1 MWEMPT
7 EHRAWF
13 GRKAP
18 EEWPMQGVQ
27 GCKYREAAVGRGCVF
42 LLCQFR
48 RREGVSKA
56 VRWGEG

>member
-18 EEWPMQGVQ
+18 EERLMQGVQ
-27 GCKYREAAVGRGCVF
+27 GCKYREAAVRRGRAVSS
-42 LLCQFR
+42 LPVQEKR
-48 RREGVSKA
+48 RSF
-56 VRWGEG
+56 

>member
-7 EHRAWF
+7 ERRAWF

-18 EEWPMQGVQ
+18 EEWPMQGFQ
-27 GCKYREAAVGRGCVF
+27 GCKYREAAVGRVVWL

-48 RREGVSKA
+48 RRGVSKA
-56 VRWGEG
+56 LR

>member
-18 EEWPMQGVQ
+18 EERPMQGVQ
-27 GCKYREAAVGRGCVF
+27 GYKYREAAVRRGVCGSFFASSGEEKQF
-42 LLCQFR
+42 LKL
-48 RREGVSKA
+48 
-56 VRWGEG
+56 